1 MQLTCNEFEVLL
13 CDYVD
18 NTLSNEARSHI
29 NEHADGCPACAAMM
43 RDVTGFTQFIERVPV
58 VQVPQHLITKIL
70 FEKPRTESSRSAGGW
85 FKNLFRPILQ
95 PKFAM
100 GMAMTILSFSMLG
113 KFTGVQ
119 VRQLKPSDLDPVK
132 VYQMVDDSA
141 HRGWERAV
149 KYYENLRLVYEIQ
162 TRLQEWNDQDEE
174 ERRIQGKED
183 PSVVPLQTSSN
194 PESNSRK

>member
-1 MQLTCNEFEVLL
+1 MQLSCNEFEVLL

-29 NEHADGCPACAAMM
+29 NEHAKSCPACAEMM
-43 RDVTGFTQFIERVPV
+43 RDVAGFTQFIERVPAV
-58 VQVPQHLITKIL
+58 EVPQQLITKIL
-70 FEKPRTESSRSAGGW
+70 YEKPQAEKRRGTGNWLKG
-85 FKNLFRPILQ
+85 LFQPILQ

-113 KFTGVQ
+113 KITGIQ

-132 VYQMVDDSA
+132 VYHLVDDSA
-141 HRGWERAV
+141 HRGWERAM
-149 KYYENLRLVYEIQ
+149 KYYDNLRLVYEIQ

-174 ERRIQGKED
+174 ERKVQGKED
-183 PSVVPLQTSSN
+183 PSVVPVQKSSSV
-194 PESNSRK
+194 PDGKK